1 MTDQPSREEVLAQSE
16 AALARFKE
24 GLPAA
29 REVTT
34 TGELAA
40 ILAALPADTPLFLGE
55 HLVAR
60 PDLSYGTDVVQ
71 TVVAHLTPSA
81 ESTDPDDPDD
91 LDSIHQMM
99 PALGL
104 TTLYLTQG
112 HDGGEEFE
120 QHSLQP
126 VDSWARAEERL
137 LDGDLDGGIRDA
149 AGAVA
154 NIARRLAEGAEFIPK
169 DHDAHATIRVE
180 ITRLEAAAER
190 LGKIAPIAQ
199 EASE

>member
-1 MTDQPSREEVLAQSE
+1 MTDQPSRDEVLAQSA
-16 AALARFKE
+16 AALAQFKE
-24 GLPAA
+24 GLPTA

-55 HLVAR
+55 HIVAR
-60 PDLSYGTDVVQ
+60 PNLSYGTDVVQ
-71 TVVAHLTPSA
+71 TLVAHITPSA
-81 ESTDPDDPDD
+81 EPTDPDD
-91 LDSIHQMM
+91 LDSIHRMM

-104 TTLYLTQG
+104 TTVYVTQG
-112 HDGGEEFE
+112 QDAGEEFE
-120 QHSLQP
+120 QHTLQP

-137 LDGDLDGGIRDA
+137 PDGDLDGGIRDA

-154 NIARRLAEGAEFIPK
+154 NIARLLAEGAEFIPD
-169 DHDAHATIRVE
+169 DHDAHATVRVE

-190 LGKIAPIAQ
+190 LRKIAPFAQ
-199 EASE
+199 KASE